1 MADRRYTKQQRQ
13 DNIRIRRIEMEIVTA
28 ISDGEEF
35 ILIAKALA
43 NVQNWVL
50 GELIKEEQQEMG
62 EDGN

>member
-62 EDGN
+62 ENGN